1 MAIPFEPLAKGIII
15 QFMNA
20 AAIPPRVSRA
30 RGSANLRLATDQRLA
45 LSLRARILFLK
56 KAELRQAAFL
66 LTAMLWLASPCP
78 AQKLGYPGSTG
89 PNHAAAGGPI
99 MSSRVPPSGSGA
111 ASSTAVSP
119 AKGNLGD
126 ESCLPWNISVE
137 KETAVSVASLKVPAL
152 ARGEYEKACDANNK
166 NKFVEAEQ
174 HARSAIE
181 KFQSYS
187 AAWVM
192 LGMVLEEQNK
202 RPQALD
208 ACEHAVTVDSRY
220 LPAYLC
226 QAEFSARDREWQKVL
241 NLADLAAGL
250 NPSSDTYS
258 GYYRAAALFHLKNL
272 AAAKKSALA
281 ASELDVKHENVP
293 LYFLLAQIYKA
304 EGDAMDAAAQ
314 LRQILKLHL
323 SPQDEATARK
333 MLDQLGPQPEAN

>member
-1 MAIPFEPLAKGIII
+1 
-15 QFMNA
+15 MNA
-20 AAIPPRVSRA
+20 AAIPPRASYSGGKASARMARSMRPAVLFLARA
-30 RGSANLRLATDQRLA
+30 AFFASAA
-45 LSLRARILFLK
+45 LSL
-56 KAELRQAAFL
+56 AF
-66 LTAMLWLASPCP
+66 PCA

-99 MSSRVPPSGSGA
+99 MSSRVPPGSGA
-111 ASSTAVSP
+111 AAPSSANNP

-137 KETAVSVASLKVPAL
+137 KETAVSVASLNVPAV

-166 NKFVEAEQ
+166 NKFAEAEQ

-192 LGMVLEEQNK
+192 LGMVLEEQQK

-208 ACEHAVTVDSRY
+208 ACEHAVSVDSRY

-226 QAEFSARDREWQKVL
+226 QAEFSARGREWQKVL
-241 NLADLAAGL
+241 NLSDLAAGL
-250 NPSSDTYS
+250 NPSGDAYS
-258 GYYRAAALFHLKNL
+258 NYYRAAALFHLKNI
-272 AAAKKSALA
+272 AGAKKSALA
-281 ASELDVKHENVP
+281 ASDLDVKHENVP

-304 EGDAMDAAAQ
+304 EGDTINAAAQ

-323 SPQDEATARK
+323 SPQQDATARK
-333 MLDQLGPQPEAN
+333 MLDQLGAQSEAN

>member
-1 MAIPFEPLAKGIII
+1 
-15 QFMNA
+15 
-20 AAIPPRVSRA
+20 
-30 RGSANLRLATDQRLA
+30 
-45 LSLRARILFLK
+45 
-56 KAELRQAAFL
+56 
-66 LTAMLWLASPCP
+66 
-78 AQKLGYPGSTG
+78 
-89 PNHAAAGGPI
+89 
-99 MSSRVPPSGSGA
+99 MSSRVPPSSA
-111 ASSTAVSP
+111 AAAPSTANNP

-137 KETAVSVASLKVPAL
+137 KETAVSLASLNVPDG

-166 NKFVEAEQ
+166 NKFAEAEQ

-192 LGMVLEEQNK
+192 LGMVLEEQQK

-208 ACEHAVTVDSRY
+208 ACEHAVNIDSRY

-250 NPSSDTYS
+250 NPSGDAYSD
-258 GYYRAAALFHLKNL
+258 YYRAAALFHLKNI
-272 AAAKKSALA
+272 AGAKKSALA
-281 ASELDVKHENVP
+281 ASDLDVKHENVP

-304 EGDAMDAAAQ
+304 EGDTINAAAQ
-314 LRQILKLHL
+314 LHQILKLHL
-323 SPQDEATARK
+323 SPQEEATARK
-333 MLDQLGPQPEAN
+333 MLDELGAQPEAN